1 MKGPAEAVG
10 WPADHGSAVA
20 DQQHPRGQRTH
31 EPPRGPLLGRLGR
44 GSGGGD
50 TLRVATL
57 KNGPIREMNPL
68 SLAVSYAFDA
78 APEGPPYRVVVKFT
92 GRLLD
97 GTGEPSGAASF
108 SVSATHDKVLPG
120 SGRVSL
126 THRIDDVASGRW
138 KISAEAFAWHRN
150 AADTGEVRRKLPQ
163 ATATGAT
170 MFTRAAR
177 AVAPGVLMGA
187 WSSMVGLGAGLAL
200 VLQAVLAV
208 ALGLQAGPIAL
219 MSTGAAV
226 VGIAGAKIYYRLTHR
241 TEPASWLIGA
251 MSLQGFVIAIAVI
264 LPLAAPLVGTSP
276 AVLLDLTLAPLLVGQ
291 AIGRLGCLAGG
302 CCVGR
307 PTTSRWGVW
316 SSDRRVGTRRI
327 PVQLMESA
335 MAAVLAL
342 TSALLLLLA
351 PPQVPG
357 TLFVGGLAAYVLGRQ
372 LLFPLRA
379 QPRATRHGRVLT
391 LAGAAVALTV
401 AGVLALVTS

>member
-1 MKGPAEAVG
+1 MKGSAGAAGRPAG
-10 WPADHGSAVA
+10 HGPAAT
-20 DQQHPRGQRTH
+20 DQRPPRGKRTH

-44 GSGGGD
+44 GDGDGD
-50 TLRVATL
+50 TLRIATL
-57 KNGPIREMNPL
+57 KNGPIREMNPQ
-68 SLAVSYAFDA
+68 SIAVSYAFDA
-78 APEGPPYRVVVKFT
+78 APGGTPYRVVVKLT

-108 SVSATHDKVLPG
+108 SVSATHEEVLPG

-126 THRIDDVASGRW
+126 THRIDDVAPGRW
-138 KISAEAFAWHRN
+138 TISAEAFAWHRN
-150 AADTGEVRRKLPQ
+150 AAGTGEVRRQLPK

-177 AVAPGVLMGA
+177 ALAPGVLMGA
-187 WSSMVGLGAGLAL
+187 WSSMVGLGAVVALAL
-200 VLQAVLAV
+200 QGVLAL
-208 ALGLQAGPIAL
+208 ALGLPAGPIAL

-226 VGIAGAKIYYRLTHR
+226 AGVAGAKIYYRLTHR

-264 LPLAAPLVGTSP
+264 LPLVAPLAGVSP
-276 AVLLDLTLAPLLVGQ
+276 TVLLDLTLAPLLVGQ
-291 AIGRLGCLAGG
+291 AIGRLGCVLGG

-307 PTTSRWGVW
+307 PTTSRWGGW

-335 MAAVLAL
+335 MAAVVAVL
-342 TSALLLLLA
+342 SALLLLLA

-357 TLFVGGLAAYVLGRQ
+357 TVFVGGFGAYVLGRQ

-391 LAGAAVALTV
+391 LVGAAAALVLAGALAVA
-401 AGVLALVTS
+401 AP

>member
-1 MKGPAEAVG
+1 MGSGSTGTRQQLPGGQSTPGP
-10 WPADHGSAVA
+10 
-20 DQQHPRGQRTH
+20 RTV
-31 EPPRGPLLGRLGR
+31 PLLGRFGR
-44 GSGGGD
+44 GSGDGD
-50 TLRVATL
+50 ALRVATVR
-57 KNGPIREMNPL
+57 NGAIRDLDPQ

-78 APEGPPYRVVVKFT
+78 VPEGTPYRVVVKFT
-92 GRLLD
+92 GQLLD
-97 GTGEPSGAASF
+97 AGSEPSGAASF
-108 SVSATHDKVLPG
+108 SVTATLESVLPG
-120 SGRVSL
+120 SGSVSL
-126 THRIDDVASGRW
+126 THRVDEVASGRW
-138 KISAEAFAWHRN
+138 KVDAEALAWHRN
-150 AADTGEVRRKLPQ
+150 AADTGEVRRKLPR

-208 ALGLQAGPIAL
+208 ALGLRAGPIAL

-241 TEPASWLIGA
+241 MEPASWLIGA

-264 LPLAAPLVGTSP
+264 LPLAAPLAGTSP
-276 AVLLDLTLAPLLVGQ
+276 AILLDLTLAPLLVGQ

-401 AGVLALVTS
+401 AGVLALATS